1 MVLYFQTVL
10 LILKRGV
17 EIAADDSVL
26 QMVTISSRKHLEDFI
41 ESPSPRTVSPL
52 VTIPALYRTITFEN
66 HHHGQCSTTLIA
78 ICRWIADEA
87 KRVLESIRLDTAPG
101 VDVTAMVLSGDWRK
115 VWHYVHRDYTG
126 SDLILILGQL

>member
-1 MVLYFQTVL
+1 
-10 LILKRGV
+10 V

>member
-1 MVLYFQTVL
+1 M
-10 LILKRGV
+10 

-52 VTIPALYRTITFEN
+52 ITIPALYRAVTFEN

-78 ICRWIADEA
+78 ICRWISNEA
-87 KRVLESIRLDTAPG
+87 KHVLESVRLETAPG
-101 VDVTAMVLSGDWRK
+101 VDATAMGLSDDWRK
-115 VWHYVHRDYTG
+115 VRHYVDHDYAG
-126 SDLILILGQL
+126 NDLILTPGQL